1 MDSLDEIS
9 RVRRKL
15 TDGERKTVVL
25 TRHYDADVADVWDAC
40 TDAERVARWFLPVK
54 GDLRLGG
61 TYQLE
66 GNAGGRILQCEP
78 PSYLRVSWLY
88 GVDPGFSEVEV
99 CLSADGG
106 GTLFELRHTAEVP
119 PEMWGRFG
127 PGAVGVGWDLALLGL
142 GLYLANNGSVPEK
155 DGFEYTDDG
164 RIFITAS
171 SQAWGAAFE
180 AAGASPETAA
190 TAVAGT
196 TGFFLPRP
204 DEETQA

>member
-9 RVRRKL
+9 RIRREL
-15 TDGERKTVVL
+15 EDGERKSVVL
-25 TRHYDADVADVWDAC
+25 ARRYDAEVEDVWDAC
-40 TDAERVARWFLPVK
+40 TDGERIARWFMPVS

-66 GNAGGRILQCEP
+66 GNAGGEILDCDP
-78 PSYLRVSWLY
+78 PAYLRVSWLF

-99 CLSADGG
+99 RLSPEGE

-142 GLYLANNGSVPEK
+142 GLHLSGLPLPDKV
-155 DGFEYTDDG
+155 GFELTGDG
-164 RIFITAS
+164 RRYIAAS
-171 SQAWGAAFE
+171 SRAWGEAFE
-180 AAGASPETAA
+180 QAGASPESAA
-190 TAVAGT
+190 TAVAAT
-196 TGFFLPRP
+196 TAFYLPTE
-204 DEETQA
+204 DQS